1 MKREP
6 PCKARRFYLER
17 VEWTMRST
25 FVTNIDKIFVFL
37 SCSDNPILLDGA
49 TTKFFQE
56 INEEVKFPSNETNK
70 KMLFPANISS
80 GVSTSDQIRAT

>member
-17 VEWTMRST
+17 VEWTMRLSQISIRSSSSCLAQIIQFFST
-25 FVTNIDKIFVFL
+25 GRQRSFSN
-37 SCSDNPILLDGA
+37 
-49 TTKFFQE
+49 E
-56 INEEVKFPSNETNK
+56 INEEIKFPSNETNK